1 MYDHGDAWGSP
12 NREYAYD
19 PDSNEPYLEREF
31 RPAPDVEC
39 QSSLWSRAVGDTL
52 GDDLRTV
59 VERTVKQWNSVV
71 RECLRKQT
79 GLRLSPDVES
89 NRIAGRNRKVR
100 SVPVRVVNGLPVRFA
115 AGVQDVTGREITLLL
130 NKSKL
135 DDVESGTAFMVEQYQ
150 KLPKNEGSCATREEI
165 KKVQEF
171 ATYLLKCIENHDK
184 SKWILE
190 IDEDVLGAYFFRVPE
205 IRLYWIVIG
214 VYSQILQIPIES
226 LTVVVLIHELAHAY
240 THLGYDID
248 NRDWSTEGFAQSD
261 VYLVE
266 GLAQFYTKVV
276 CEQIKQRLP
285 TALNAFEKLL
295 EGQSD
300 VYKEHKNW
308 LAEKDSKHVGETIRI
323 SMLDCRSKGICDR
336 SRFQKVLNDYR
347 DKFR

>member
-1 MYDHGDAWGSP
+1 
-12 NREYAYD
+12 
-19 PDSNEPYLEREF
+19 
-31 RPAPDVEC
+31 
-39 QSSLWSRAVGDTL
+39 
-52 GDDLRTV
+52 
-59 VERTVKQWNSVV
+59 
-71 RECLRKQT
+71 
-79 GLRLSPDVES
+79 
-89 NRIAGRNRKVR
+89 
-100 SVPVRVVNGLPVRFA
+100 
-115 AGVQDVTGREITLLL
+115 
-130 NKSKL
+130 
-135 DDVESGTAFMVEQYQ
+135 MVEQYQ

>member
-1 MYDHGDAWGSP
+1 MCDHAEAWGSP
-12 NREYAYD
+12 DREYAHD
-19 PDSNEPYLEREF
+19 PDSSELYLEREF
-31 RPAPDVEC
+31 RSGPDVEY

-52 GDDLRTV
+52 GDDLRTI
-59 VERTVKQWNSVV
+59 VERTVKQWNGAV

-79 GLRLSPDVES
+79 GLRLSTEVES
-89 NRIAGRNRKVR
+89 NQIAGRNRKVR

-115 AGVQDVTGREITLLL
+115 AGVQGVTGQEITLLL

-135 DDVESGTAFMVEQYQ
+135 DDVESGTAFMVDQYQ
-150 KLPKNEGSCATREEI
+150 SLPKVKGPRATEQEI

-171 ATYLLKCIENHDK
+171 ATALLECIKNHDK
-184 SKWILE
+184 SKWILKV
-190 IDEDVLGAYFFRVPE
+190 DEDVLGAYFFRIPE

-214 VYSQILQIPIES
+214 VYSQILHIPVES

-248 NRDWSTEGFAQSD
+248 NRDWGTEEFARSD

-266 GLAQFYTKVV
+266 GLAQFYTEVI

-285 TALNAFEKLL
+285 TAVNAFEKLL

-300 VYKEHKNW
+300 VYREHKNW
-308 LAEKDSKHVGETIRI
+308 LTEEHSEHVGETIRI
-323 SMLDCRSKGICDR
+323 SMLECRSRGIC
-336 SRFQKVLNDYR
+336 SKGRFQQVLNDYR